1 MQNEE
6 VIDGGLR
13 QAHLWTCRFIPLV
26 LGIASVLKCKFYY
39 YLGTARL
46 RPTDQ
51 ETSIIEKIVCN
62 SLFPRQGHCTP
73 CGEPRGGSSRLSH
86 GAEGTRE
93 ECGQEALWFPHEG
106 MDGWA
111 GLGLADL
118 GNFNSIWVQG
128 LSLSVWYLVPGW
140 LGKGIVA
147 WMWELHKGDGSEH
160 RFCTGWCAYERHL
173 AGHPSLL
180 VSLEIG

>member
-1 MQNEE
+1 MGG
-6 VIDGGLR
+6 GGLR

-73 CGEPRGGSSRLSH
+73 CGEPRGAAAGSAMGQREQGKSVGKRL
-86 GAEGTRE
+86 
-93 ECGQEALWFPHEG
+93 CGFHMKEW
-106 MDGWA
+106 MDEQA
-111 GLGLADL
+111 
-118 GNFNSIWVQG
+118 
-128 LSLSVWYLVPGW
+128 
-140 LGKGIVA
+140 
-147 WMWELHKGDGSEH
+147 
-160 RFCTGWCAYERHL
+160 
-173 AGHPSLL
+173 
-180 VSLEIG
+180 